1 MRPTEILTLLI
12 VAALTALCVALDAPA
27 HGAGSWAFA
36 GLTLAAGLAL
46 VLWPRRRS
54 TGEVPRPPSTLD
66 LLRAGLV
73 LGFTGFGGG
82 LAVLTQVEHRLVG
95 REGWT
100 DAQGFAEA
108 TALGQ
113 SLPGAI
119 STNTLGFIGWRL
131 ARLRGALAL
140 EGGFILPSALMMI
153 VFALLYSRVRQLT
166 VVAGLF
172 HLLNPAVA
180 GLVGAMALRMAAQVK
195 RTPQGTA
202 AGLGGLLR
210 DPWSLLVAL
219 GAAVSVGVF
228 RIGVPEV
235 VIVAGLLGL
244 GRHHLRA
251 RHGALALVPLA
262 PLLTSLGIL
271 VAAPPAT
278 RVAALTELQKL
289 GALTSVFLR
298 AGTLTFGGGYV
309 IVPMLE
315 AELVRGLHWLT
326 PQAFVDAMTLGQI
339 TPGPVLIT
347 STFVGHTLAGLPGAL
362 LATLAVFLPA
372 FVLVVLVSVSLDR
385 FRRSPGVQAFLDGL
399 QPAVVGLMAAA
410 TATLV
415 RNGVHDAL
423 AAVVALAAFLLLWRL
438 RVNPLWVVL
447 GAGALGAVQALV
459 AHG

>member
-1 MRPTEILTLLI
+1 
-12 VAALTALCVALDAPA
+12 
-27 HGAGSWAFA
+27 
-36 GLTLAAGLAL
+36 
-46 VLWPRRRS
+46 
-54 TGEVPRPPSTLD
+54 
-66 LLRAGLV
+66 V

-82 LAVLTQVEHRLVG
+82 LAVLTQVEHRLVR

-119 STNTLGFIGWRL
+119 STNTLGVIGWRL

-140 EGGFILPSALMMI
+140 EGGFVLPSALMMV
-153 VFALLYSRVRQLT
+153 VFALLYSRARELS

-180 GLVGAMALRMAAQVK
+180 GLVGAMTLRMAGQLAP
-195 RTPQGTA
+195 RPDRAA

-210 DPWSLLVAL
+210 DPWSLLVAV

-228 RIGVPEV
+228 GVGVPEV
-235 VIVAGLLGL
+235 VIVAGFLGL
-244 GRHHLRA
+244 GRHLLPAAPGPLALLPAALPLAGFALVAGPALPSAGALGELQRL
-251 RHGALALVPLA
+251 GALA
-262 PLLTSLGIL
+262 G
-271 VAAPPAT
+271 
-278 RVAALTELQKL
+278 
-289 GALTSVFLR
+289 VFLR

-309 IVPMLE
+309 IVPVLE

-339 TPGPVLIT
+339 TPGPVVIT
-347 STFVGHTLAGLPGAL
+347 STF
-362 LATLAVFLPA
+362 PA
-372 FVLVVLVSVSLDR
+372 FVLVALVSASLER
-385 FRRSPGVQAFLDGL
+385 FRGSPGVQAFLRGL

-410 TATLV
+410 TTTLA
-415 RNGVHDAL
+415 RNSVHDAL
-423 AAVVALAAFLLLWRL
+423 AGGVAVAAFLLLWRL

-447 GAGALGAVQALV
+447 GAGALGIAQALV
-459 AHG
+459 VHG